1 MSTLAI
7 VVNAEETQAYLQQ
20 TLKKT
25 AGEPK
30 EEAIALAGYLK
41 ELATGLKSGSVDVQ
55 TGAGNPVA
63 ASGTFTLASVP
74 VDDTVIIGGVTL
86 TAKAA
91 PANENQFSQAGTNTE
106 DAASLAAVIN
116 AHSVLG
122 LSFSATS
129 AAAVVTV
136 TAKTKGT
143 VGNHIPIAETGT
155 SITASGA
162 FLAGGTGGG
171 NDTVVTYSL
180 GV

>member
-7 VVNAEETQAYLQQ
+7 VINAEETQAYLQQ

-30 EEAIALAGYLK
+30 EEAIALAGYFK
-41 ELATGLKSGSVDVQ
+41 ELAIGTKSASVSVR

-74 VDDTVIIGGVTL
+74 VDDTVVIGGVTL
-86 TAKAA
+86 TAKAS
-91 PANENQFSQAGTNTE
+91 PANENEWSQAGTNDQ

-122 LSFSATS
+122 LVVEATS

-136 TAKTKGT
+136 TSKVPGLI
-143 VGNHIPIAETGT
+143 GNLIPISETGT
-155 SITASGA
+155 SITASGS

-171 NDTVVTYSL
+171 NDAAVVYSL
-180 GV
+180 GI

>member
-7 VVNAEETQAYLQQ
+7 TVNAEETQAYLQQ
-20 TLKKT
+20 NLKEVADK
-25 AGEPK
+25 PK
-30 EEAIALAGYLK
+30 EEARVLSQYFK
-41 ELATGLKSGSVDVQ
+41 ELAIGTKSASVDVQ

-74 VDDTVIIGGVTL
+74 ADDTVVIGGVTL

-91 PANENQFSQAGTNTE
+91 PANESEWSQAGTDTQ

-129 AAAVVTV
+129 AVAVVTV
-136 TAKTKGT
+136 RCKTKGT

-180 GV
+180 GI